1 MHFFATIKSQVT
13 IVFFPGQ
20 CFGVVVF
27 LFGICC
33 FCVWI
38 CATHC
43 CFYVCHMH
51 ILFLCSAHQQAC
63 IQKQGPSFLQH
74 PHDTTVSETAVWHL
88 YAIPAL
94 VENLFSLSLSVL
106 LWFPFQNTVFMTA
119 VNLQKTLFSYWSGSF
134 WFGLTAKTTIGT
146 CGALQCTFHTALTKS
161 CKRDWFR
168 GGLASVLASRYEII
182 LVSAFQSHWENSHQQ
197 MAGQTFKVSLFSYS
211 AHLFDV

>member
-1 MHFFATIKSQVT
+1 MSVT
-13 IVFFPGQ
+13 CIYYSCVLHINRHVFKNR
-20 CFGVVVF
+20 VH
-27 LFGICC
+27 LFSN
-33 FCVWI
+33 
-38 CATHC
+38 TL
-43 CFYVCHMH
+43 MTPP
-51 ILFLCSAHQQAC
+51 S
-63 IQKQGPSFLQH
+63 QKQQCDIFMPS
-74 PHDTTVSETAVWHL
+74 PHWWKT
-88 YAIPAL
+88 Y
-94 VENLFSLSLSVL
+94 SLSLSVL

-134 WFGLTAKTTIGT
+134 WFGLTAKTIIGT

>member
-1 MHFFATIKSQVT
+1 MFWS
-13 IVFFPGQ
+13 
-20 CFGVVVF
+20 CC
-27 LFGICC
+27 LF
-33 FCVWI
+33 VW
-38 CATHC
+38 
-43 CFYVCHMH
+43 YL
-51 ILFLCSAHQQAC
+51 LFLCVDMCNTLLFLCLSHAYTILVFC
-63 IQKQGPSFLQH
+63 TSTGMYSKTGSIFSPTPSWHHRLRNSSVTSLCH
-74 PHDTTVSETAVWHL
+74 PRTGGKL
-88 YAIPAL
+88 IL
-94 VENLFSLSLSVL
+94 SLSLSVL

-134 WFGLTAKTTIGT
+134 WFGLTAKTIIGT